1 MSAAARPSAGSA
13 RRTILAVH
21 ARLLIEAQAKR
32 AGLTITRWRGET
44 PVIRVKAGSR
54 S

>member
-1 MSAAARPSAGSA
+1 MPAARARDGSV
-13 RRTILAVH
+13 RRTFLAVH

-44 PVIRVKAGSR
+44 PVIRIKAGSR